1 MTKKPV
7 IFSFWI
13 IFTNMVKDH
22 QILWDFQLYE
32 INEPWMIETNVRLPV
47 NLCHNFIFTK
57 FTDKK
62 SPRKDPRC
70 TSQRSQFQYI
80 SKEAVQRS
88 AAE

>member
-1 MTKKPV
+1 
-7 IFSFWI
+7 
-13 IFTNMVKDH
+13 
-22 QILWDFQLYE
+22 
-32 INEPWMIETNVRLPV
+32 MIETNVRLPV